1 MSYFTAE
8 VRNALVAKFG
18 ETVTAAQLAF
28 EVERAAYAAALKGEL
43 MKIARGVF
51 ALRGGSM
58 TAAGL
63 QTELARKAKPVGDT
77 LYTKSYESLGAF
89 VEAAKR
95 AGLKVEG
102 FTGAFAFVDG
112 VKVGMIDSRIVR
124 F

>member
-8 VRNALVAKFG
+8 VRNALAAKFG

-43 MKIARGVF
+43 VKIARGVF
-51 ALRGGSM
+51 ALRGGSVA
-58 TAAGL
+58 AAGL
-63 QTELARKAKPVGDT
+63 QAELTRKAKPAGDT
-77 LYTKSYESLGAF
+77 LFTKTYESLGSF

-95 AGLKVEG
+95 AGMKVEN

>member
-8 VRNALVAKFG
+8 VRNALTAKFG
-18 ETVTAAQLAF
+18 ETITTAQLVL

-43 MKIARGVF
+43 VKVARGVF
-51 ALRGGSM
+51 ALRGGSVA
-58 TAAGL
+58 TAITKA
-63 QTELARKAKPVGDT
+63 QVAHEAKPAGDT
-77 LYTKSYESLGAF
+77 LFTKTYESLGSF

-95 AGLKVEG
+95 AGMKIEN
-102 FTGAFAFVDG
+102 FTGAFAIVDG